1 MNKEKPKYNLLQN
14 TAWMLRLSKE
24 ERELKVP
31 LTVAGLSVTAVWQ
44 QTAGMLFVPAVI
56 RVLEKQ
62 GSIGELA
69 VTIALF
75 VAAMLVPA
83 ALNRYLE
90 ANQLFPRITVRVGIT
105 ARANRKCAGTSFS
118 NLLDERFLKLKE
130 HTVAQTNSN
139 QGSTEAVWKNL
150 ELFLRNLLGFIVY
163 LLLMERLPFWIPILL
178 TALSLAVFFCG
189 SRLSQ
194 YRYKN
199 RDALIKE
206 EKKVFYLMEYGDVV
220 APRMMKDI
228 RIFGLKPWIAEL
240 SEKALQSIYDF
251 HRKASGRELLAGVL
265 DLVLTFLRN
274 GLAYAYLVR
283 QVLVGNLDIASF
295 LLLFTAI
302 DGFAAFVSGI
312 AENLITLNRHS
323 LNLSQVREFL
333 EFPEPF
339 RFENGE
345 EIPKSAE
352 YTIELSHVSYRY
364 PDAAEDTLHD
374 ISLCLRPGEKL
385 AVVGLNGAGKTTL
398 VKLLSG
404 FLDPTEGTVTLNGTD
419 IRKYN
424 REKYYDLF
432 SAVFQEFNILG
443 LSIAENIAQ
452 TTGTIDQEKLW
463 KCVSDAGLSEKIN
476 SLPEKE
482 RSLLNRTVYPDAVE
496 FSGGETQRLI
506 LARALY
512 KDAPFVFLDEPT
524 AALDPLAEEDIYRKY
539 GEFTKG
545 KSSLFISHRL
555 ASTRFC
561 DRILMIADGKIAEE
575 GTHEELI
582 KKGGIYA
589 ELFEVQAKYYQED
602 ASEGG
607 DPDVR

>member
-1 MNKEKPKYNLLQN
+1 
-14 TAWMLRLSKE
+14 
-24 ERELKVP
+24 
-31 LTVAGLSVTAVWQ
+31 
-44 QTAGMLFVPAVI
+44 
-56 RVLEKQ
+56 
-62 GSIGELA
+62 
-69 VTIALF
+69 
-75 VAAMLVPA
+75 MLVPA
-83 ALNRYLE
+83 GLNRYLE
-90 ANQLFPRITVRVGIT
+90 ANQLFPRITVRVCIT
-105 ARANRKCAGTSFS
+105 ARANRKCADTSFQ

-130 HTVAQTNSN
+130 HAVAETNSN

-150 ELFLRNLLGFIVY
+150 ELFLRNLLGFVVY

-178 TALSLAVFFCG
+178 TALSLAVFLCG
-189 SRLSQ
+189 SRLSE

-199 RDALIKE
+199 RDELQKE

-240 SEKALQSIYDF
+240 SEKALRSIYDF
-251 HRKASGRELLAGVL
+251 HRKASARELAAGVL
-265 DLVLTFLRN
+265 DLLLTFLRN
-274 GLAYAYLVR
+274 GLAYAYLIR
-283 QVLVGNLDIASF
+283 QVLAGNMDIASF

-312 AENLITLNRHS
+312 AENLIILNRHS

-339 RFENGE
+339 RFEDGE
-345 EIPKSAE
+345 EIPEASE

-364 PDAAEDTLHD
+364 PGAESDALHD
-374 ISLCLRPGEKL
+374 VSLCLHPGEKL

-419 IRKYN
+419 IREFN
-424 REKYYDLF
+424 REKYYELF
-432 SAVFQEFNILG
+432 SAVFQEFNVLG
-443 LSIAENIAQ
+443 LSVAENIAQ
-452 TTGTIDQEKLW
+452 TTGPVDREKLW
-463 KCVSDAGLSEKIN
+463 KCISDAGLSEKIN
-476 SLPEKE
+476 ALPEKE

-575 GTHEELI
+575 GTHEELVQ
-582 KKGGIYA
+582 KGGIYA

-602 ASEGG
+602 AVEGG

>member
-1 MNKEKPKYNLLQN
+1 M
-14 TAWMLRLSKE
+14 
-24 ERELKVP
+24 
-31 LTVAGLSVTAVWQ
+31 
-44 QTAGMLFVPAVI
+44 
-56 RVLEKQ
+56 
-62 GSIGELA
+62 
-69 VTIALF
+69 
-75 VAAMLVPA
+75 
-83 ALNRYLE
+83 
-90 ANQLFPRITVRVGIT
+90 
-105 ARANRKCAGTSFS
+105 
-118 NLLDERFLKLKE
+118 
-130 HTVAQTNSN
+130 
-139 QGSTEAVWKNL
+139 
-150 ELFLRNLLGFIVY
+150 
-163 LLLMERLPFWIPILL
+163 
-178 TALSLAVFFCG
+178 
-189 SRLSQ
+189 
-194 YRYKN
+194 
-199 RDALIKE
+199 
-206 EKKVFYLMEYGDVV
+206 
-220 APRMMKDI
+220 
-228 RIFGLKPWIAEL
+228 
-240 SEKALQSIYDF
+240 
-251 HRKASGRELLAGVL
+251 
-265 DLVLTFLRN
+265 LTFLRN

-424 REKYYDLF
+424 RKKYYDLF

-589 ELFEVQAKYYQED
+589 ELFEVQAKYYQKD
-602 ASEGG
+602 AAEGG